1 MNISK
6 KALTAGIAVIVIAG
20 ASVVGF
26 ASHRN
31 HDHRDHDS
39 ANLIQEA
46 SISMNQAI
54 EIALAEVPGKVVEA
68 ELEREDGAVIWEIEV
83 VDSQN
88 QMFEFEIDASSG
100 DILEKELEDH

>member
-6 KALTAGIAVIVIAG
+6 KTLTAGIAVIAVAG
-20 ASVVGF
+20 ASAVGF
-26 ASHRN
+26 ANHRY
-31 HDHRDHDS
+31 HDQDS

-46 SISMNQAI
+46 SISIDQAV
-54 EIALAEVPGKVVEA
+54 EIALADVPGKVIEA
-68 ELEREDGAVIWEIEV
+68 EIEHEDGAAVWEIEV
-83 VDSQN
+83 IDSQN